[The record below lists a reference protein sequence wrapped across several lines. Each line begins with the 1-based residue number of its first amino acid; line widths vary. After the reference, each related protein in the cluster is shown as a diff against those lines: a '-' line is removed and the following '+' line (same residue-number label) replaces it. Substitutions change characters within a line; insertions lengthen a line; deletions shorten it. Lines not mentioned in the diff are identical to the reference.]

1 MVREHY
7 VPRAYLRQFAPENKG
22 LVSRYSLVERH
33 EGGGYHSPKD
43 RYSINKA
50 AATEDFADEWFE
62 TDETNRV
69 EREMAE
75 TIRKTIANE
84 PLVTNDIARISQF
97 IAFQHSRTPQ
107 SKLYHDARQRLG
119 NLVEET
125 PSRVPNHFEDDW
137 RDTIY
142 YNANE
147 GHESLQFMGWR
158 IVENETDVP
167 FITSDKPV
175 AHYFEQDFEEVDAV
189 DDDLHGREIFCPL
202 DPNHLLMLLD
212 PETFSVESQWP
223 NADIKQV
230 AVSDRQEVHKFNML
244 QCVWAFQELFGPV
257 GYGDLLERTV
267 QVLCNAFP
275 HEDFIRGNRE
285 DLETIEAAQRFA
297 SGMKTQAQVD
307 LYLREYKPLI
317 DSRRMKSHSIWAFSH
332 GLAMVDALRRS
343 DPREGYW
350 EAVTAGEVPSEM

>member
-1 MVREHY
+1 MVKEHY
-7 VPRAYLRQFAPENKG
+7 VPRAYLRQFAPEKEG
-22 LVSRYSLVERH
+22 LVSRYSLVEQH

-50 AATEDFADEWFE
+50 AAAEDFADEWFE
-62 TDETNRV
+62 TDETSRV

-75 TIRKTIANE
+75 TIRKIIANE
-84 PLVTNDIARISQF
+84 SLVADDIARVSQF

-107 SKLYHDARQRLG
+107 SKLFHDARQRLG
-119 NLVEET
+119 DLVEET
-125 PSRVPNHFEDDW
+125 PDQVSDHFEDDW

-175 AHYFEQDFEEVDAV
+175 VHYFEQDFEEVDAV
-189 DDDLHGREIFCPL
+189 DEELHGREIFCPL
-202 DPNHLLMLLD
+202 DQNHLLMLLD
-212 PETFSVESQWP
+212 PEIFSVESQWP
-223 NADIKQV
+223 NAEINRV
-230 AVSDRQEVHKFNML
+230 TVSDRREVHKFNML

-267 QVLCNAFP
+267 QVICDAFG

-285 DLETIEAAQRFA
+285 DLETIEIAQRFA
-297 SGMKTQAQVD
+297 SGMKSQAEVD
-307 LYLREYKPLI
+307 LYFREYKPLI
-317 DSRRMKSHSIWAFSH
+317 DSRRVKSHAIWVFSH
-332 GLAMVDALRRS
+332 GLTVVDALRRS

-350 EAVTAGEVPSEM
+350 DAVTAGEDPREL